1 MHPPHL
7 HGPRTLAL
15 IAAFKFLKSAL
26 LVALAI
32 ALFRLRHPDASAHF
46 GAWLSTLPIATG
58 HEFISRGIHWLLGLS
73 SRTIGLFGGVV
84 LGYATLYAVE
94 GFGLWRNF
102 RWAQYL
108 TVIST
113 SLFIPVE
120 IWEMIMRFTPMKL
133 LTLVINVAIVAYL
146 VHLLRA
152 ELAAEREQAPAVT
165 RSASTTTRT

>member
-58 HEFISRGIHWLLGLS
+58 HEFISRGIHSLLGLS
-73 SRTIGLFGGVV
+73 SRTIGLFAGIS

-102 RWAQYL
+102 RWAEYL

-133 LTLVINVAIVAYL
+133 LTLGINIAIVAYL

-152 ELAAEREQAPAVT
+152 ELAAEDEQARAAA
-165 RSASTTTRT
+165 RSASSTTRT

>member
-1 MHPPHL
+1 
-7 HGPRTLAL
+7 
-15 IAAFKFLKSAL
+15 
-26 LVALAI
+26 
-32 ALFRLRHPDASAHF
+32 LRSSHPDANAHF

-84 LGYATLYAVE
+84 LGYATLYGVE
-94 GFGLWRNF
+94 GFGLWRHF
-102 RWAQYL
+102 RWAEYL

-133 LTLVINVAIVAYL
+133 LTLAINVAIVAYL
-146 VHLLRA
+146 VYLLRA
-152 ELAAEREQAPAVT
+152 ERAPEHEQAPVAA
-165 RSASTTTRT
+165 RSASTTRT